1 MNPPNETRKR
11 SRRPLTWLVA
21 LAAMGMLTAIIGLTA
36 VGAATASRLHLNL
49 DAPDVIDWIIP
60 PPLKLWRRW
69 APHVDWPPPWL
80 SESGNGGMPKA
91 KPEQLAPSVSTPL
104 LARPAEEDLVADVA
118 EQVLPSVVNIS
129 TSRMV
134 HSAGNSQ
141 STPFS
146 SDPMLQWFFHQR
158 ATPQQAPREQ
168 LQRSLGSGVIVSSDG
183 LILTNHHV
191 IDKAD
196 EIRVTLHDGHE
207 LRATV
212 VGSDSHTDLAVLRLE
227 GDELLALPPLS
238 LGESNDLRLGQI
250 VLAVGNPFGLSGS
263 VTMGIVSA
271 KGRSGMGIAD
281 YEDFIQTDAAI
292 NPGNSGGALVSLDGE
307 LVGINTAIVSRSGG
321 NQGIGFAI
329 PSAMAR
335 TIMDELVEHGEV
347 TRGYLGVYIQDLDAG
362 LAEAMDLEGNKGALV
377 AQVPDGSPADLA
389 GVQVGDLVVSLD
401 GKSIES
407 ADALRTSV
415 ALHAPGARITLGVV
429 RAGESASVELVLGE
443 LQDEAEMSEL
453 SPGTDGPLQGLSVRA
468 LSVSDH
474 RELGISASL
483 EHGLVVTHVEEGSRA
498 WQAGLR
504 QSDVLL
510 EADRKPLDQPG
521 ELRAALRGE
530 GGHLLLT
537 VWRRGAALFVAVPKG

>member
-1 MNPPNETRKR
+1 MNQQKETRKR
-11 SRRPLTWLVA
+11 HHRPLTWLVA
-21 LAAMGMLTAIIGLTA
+21 LTAMGMLTAIIGLAA
-36 VGAATASRLHLNL
+36 VGAATASRLHRNV
-49 DAPDVIDWIIP
+49 DTPDIIDWIIP
-60 PPLKLWRRW
+60 PPLRLWQRL

-80 SESGNGGMPKA
+80 RGPGNGGMPNVT
-91 KPEQLAPSVSTPL
+91 PEQLAPSVSTPL
-104 LARPAEEDLVADVA
+104 SARPAEENLVADVA

-129 TSRMV
+129 TSRV
-134 HSAGNSQ
+134 VRSAANSQ
-141 STPFS
+141 LTPFS
-146 SDPMLQWFFHQR
+146 SDPMLQWFFHQS
-158 ATPQQAPREQ
+158 ATPHQAPREQ

-191 IDKAD
+191 VDKAD
-196 EIRVTLHDGHE
+196 EIRVTLYDGHE

-212 VGSDSHTDLAVLRLE
+212 VGSDSHTDLALLRLE
-227 GDELLALPPLS
+227 GDDLPSLPPLP
-238 LGESNDLRLGQI
+238 LGESNDLRLGQL

-307 LVGINTAIVSRSGG
+307 LVGINTAIVSRTGG

-329 PSAMAR
+329 PSSMAR

-347 TRGYLGVYIQDLDAG
+347 SRGYLGVYIQDLDTG
-362 LAEAMDLEGNKGALV
+362 LAEAMDLDGNKGALV
-377 AQVPDGSPADLA
+377 AQVADGSPADLA

-415 ALHAPGARITLGVV
+415 ALHAPGTRITLSMV
-429 RAGESASVELVLGE
+429 RAGESVSSELELGE
-443 LQDEAEMSEL
+443 LQDETGMREL
-453 SPGTDGPLQGLSVRA
+453 STGADDPLQGLSVQA
-468 LSVSDH
+468 LSASNR

-483 EHGLVVTHVEEGSRA
+483 EHGLVVIKVVEGSRA

-504 QSDVLL
+504 QHDVLL
-510 EADRKPLDQPG
+510 EANRKPLIQPG
-521 ELRAALRGE
+521 ELRAALQGE
-530 GGHLLLT
+530 GSHLLLT
-537 VWRRGAALFVAVPKG
+537 VWRRGAAQFVAVPKG